1 MALALPSPSPLKRP
15 LVRRTMTLSSYF
27 SPLCSAGPLTQSP
40 GPSALRNLHVRAEWQ
55 KDGSIRT
62 FTVGVSLNRCRASA
76 NRQTLR
82 FEFRISSQ
90 LLVLPGRLQAH
101 AILRYSGPR
110 DFPVLA
116 AVRKERRLQGIAR
129 LLQGGE
135 DLVRSSEL
143 WPSFVHCACCA
154 LPSLG
159 HHATSGWP
167 PGSNKKLRKAT
178 GYCDTEW
185 GWAAMCSVRSAR
197 QCQRLSGE
205 DRTWPTSILVT
216 AMHPCRSQPKRQ
228 GHEKHHAGQEQCNKG
243 GDRNQDL
250 QSHVAFATYTL
261 QHS

>member
-1 MALALPSPSPLKRP
+1 MALALPSPSPLNRP

-154 LPSLG
+154 LHFS
-159 HHATSGWP
+159 
-167 PGSNKKLRKAT
+167 
-178 GYCDTEW
+178 
-185 GWAAMCSVRSAR
+185 RS
-197 QCQRLSGE
+197 S
-205 DRTWPTSILVT
+205 
-216 AMHPCRSQPKRQ
+216 
-228 GHEKHHAGQEQCNKG
+228 CNF
-243 GDRNQDL
+243 RMASWQ
-250 QSHVAFATYTL
+250 Q
-261 QHS
+261 